1 MEASKKVESK
11 VVLESTRNG
20 VMSSLAENSK
30 NTVIH
35 TKEGI
40 QTKQF
45 KKDYLSIR
53 ATIKINLLTWE
64 FIPFREHR
72 IVTARQ
78 GFVYIWLCFELR
90 FTKPQEKL
98 VMKLSKSPKS
108 VYVPSE
114 TKERFEVR
122 TEHQAIKDSEMNENL
137 DLFGNRKISDQE
149 FQKGLDDYMNHDK
162 EFADAN
168 EKLMEAVMKNK
179 EKSK

>member
-1 MEASKKVESK
+1 MEELKNPNF
-11 VVLESTRNG
+11 ESTKKA
-20 VMSSLAENSK
+20 VMGSLTEHDKGMNKS
-30 NTVIH
+30 VH
-35 TKEGI
+35 TKQGLFKS
-40 QTKQF
+40 TT
-45 KKDYLSIR
+45 KKDYSTSRL
-53 ATIKINLLTWE
+53 TVKINLLTWE
-64 FIPFREHR
+64 FIPFIEHR

-108 VYVPSE
+108 VYIPSE

-122 TEHQAIKDSEMNENL
+122 TEHQVIKDSEINEKL
-137 DLFGNRKISDQE
+137 DLFANGKISEED
-149 FQKGLDDYMNHDK
+149 FQKGLDDYMDHDK
-162 EFADAN
+162 KFADAN